1 MPSDSYPNRPNFKR
15 NHPDRDRYD
24 HSDPRATYHL
34 ADQQLEA
41 AMRELNERFRSA
53 ESAPRDRTAAGNAIR
68 AAWNVL
74 SRLGFR
80 DFDQIKDVR
89 TEEWP
94 SLFDQKLRPLV
105 SLALEIVGW
114 YQFGLRPYDIDRTA
128 RIFDRALEL
137 TPQNQRALERF
148 ATVANTILPEHLT
161 GLARFPK
168 KQQETALGYKLQCK
182 TKIDNILQDVFGIT
196 ESYLVGQADQPLS
209 AILSK
214 CGDRE
219 RRFIFE
225 ILGHLAKINAEVGL
239 FFGNGTQLSLGIGA
253 ACCQL
258 EMLGLPRDIGNT
270 ITILRSRL
278 SEGDATEIAGEETP
292 LVIEILE
299 TIATLCDGKWRL
311 FKNQSSQRRAQEI
324 RDLLADIA

>member
-1 MPSDSYPNRPNFKR
+1 
-15 NHPDRDRYD
+15 
-24 HSDPRATYHL
+24 
-34 ADQQLEA
+34 
-41 AMRELNERFRSA
+41 
-53 ESAPRDRTAAGNAIR
+53 
-68 AAWNVL
+68 
-74 SRLGFR
+74 
-80 DFDQIKDVR
+80 
-89 TEEWP
+89 
-94 SLFDQKLRPLV
+94 
-105 SLALEIVGW
+105 
-114 YQFGLRPYDIDRTA
+114 
-128 RIFDRALEL
+128 
-137 TPQNQRALERF
+137 
-148 ATVANTILPEHLT
+148 
-161 GLARFPK
+161 
-168 KQQETALGYKLQCK
+168 
-182 TKIDNILQDVFGIT
+182 
-196 ESYLVGQADQPLS
+196 VGQADQPLS